1 VFGREPSR
9 PLPRDDDSEPSR
21 DIDLTEDPSG
31 SKRNRDDPDRTEP
44 MTVKPDDEEAAEP
57 EVAERDEAAEPE
69 VAERDEAAEPEVAE
83 RDEAAEPEVA
93 ERDEVAESGAAEPE
107 VAERDEAA
115 EPEVAERDEAAE
127 SDEAAATPA
136 LVGGDADEAEAI
148 EAEQSG
154 YPAAGDDGEAIQ
166 SPVVGSEVVPVVVD
180 AEGVS
185 SEPAVGPAGPD
196 MSEMWIEIQA
206 QFVDDPQA
214 ATAGALRMLRER
226 LDGLAPAG
234 ATTEDLRV
242 AFRRYRAA
250 YFDLAEQ

>member
-1 VFGREPSR
+1 VSAPVFGREPSR

-57 EVAERDEAAEPE
+57 EVAERDE
-69 VAERDEAAEPEVAE
+69 
-83 RDEAAEPEVA
+83 
-93 ERDEVAESGAAEPE
+93 AAEPE